1 MQGRW
6 PRPHQQPCHHTYD
19 PESPKQG
26 PQLEDEEAVNIPVLK
41 MLKHVAKEGPPCY
54 LVVEANSSPGCGTL
68 KPCYLL
74 HLTAI

>member
-1 MQGRW
+1 MDPAQVLTSQG
-6 PRPHQQPCHHTYD
+6 PVPHTAL
-19 PESPKQG
+19 
-26 PQLEDEEAVNIPVLK
+26 PQLEDKEAVNIPVLK

-54 LVVEANSSPGCGTL
+54 LVVEANSSRGCGTL